1 MIVNFLFNLDNI
13 YKMKKEIILIQEIK
27 RKITFYIGKNKNE
40 NFEVIDNACND
51 DLWFHAKNI
60 SSCHVVC
67 ELPDDINKKELS
79 YIIKVGALLCKNNT
93 NKLISLK
100 NVEIIYTKIENVTK
114 TNIPGCVTT
123 ENTKTV
129 IC

>member
-1 MIVNFLFNLDNI
+1 MKTETIMI
-13 YKMKKEIILIQEIK
+13 QSIK
-27 RKITFYIGKNKNE
+27 REIVFHIGKNKNE
-40 NFEVIDNACND
+40 NFEVIDNATKN
-51 DLWFHAKNI
+51 DLWFHAKDI

-67 ELPDDINKKELS
+67 EIPDDINKKELS

-93 NKLISLK
+93 NKLIGIK

-123 ENTKTV
+123 QHTKTIV
-129 IC
+129 C